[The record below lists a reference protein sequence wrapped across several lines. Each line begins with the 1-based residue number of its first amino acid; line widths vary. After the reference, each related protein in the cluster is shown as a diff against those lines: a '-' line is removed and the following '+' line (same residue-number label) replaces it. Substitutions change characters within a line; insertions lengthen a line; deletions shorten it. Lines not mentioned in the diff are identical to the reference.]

1 MPRIL
6 AIDYGL
12 KRCGI
17 AVTDPLQ
24 IIAQGLQTVE
34 TPQLMKFLKSYTAV
48 EEVEKVIIGLPLN
61 LDDSPTDA
69 TPLVQKFIAA
79 FQKHLPHIPIETVD
93 ERMTSKQASQSINA
107 MGLRKNKRQQ
117 KELIDQVAATI
128 ILQEYLQHR

>member
-1 MPRIL
+1 MSRIL

-34 TPQLMKFLKSYTAV
+34 TPQLMKFLKGYTAAEPV
-48 EEVEKVIIGLPLN
+48 ERIIIGMPLN
-61 LDDSPTDA
+61 LDDTATHA

-93 ERMTSKQASQSINA
+93 ERMSSKQASQSINA
-107 MGLRKNKRQQ
+107 MGLRKKQRRQ
-117 KELIDQVAATI
+117 KGLVDQVAATLL
-128 ILQEYLQHR
+128 LQEYLAQR